1 MIDHISIGVRDLASL
16 ARFYDGALAPLG
28 YTRLRERPTTIGY
41 GKTYPE
47 FWLNA
52 RPGMPPVGPDSGTH
66 VCLRAADTA
75 TVDAFY
81 AAAIAAGA
89 TADGAPGLRPQ
100 YHATYYAAFIR
111 DPEGNRFEV
120 VTFLRD
126 TTAAA

>member
-1 MIDHISIGVRDLASL
+1 MIDHISIGVRDLAAL
-16 ARFYDGALAPLG
+16 ARFYDTALAPLG
-28 YTRLRERPTTIGY
+28 HTRLRERPTTIGY

-52 RPGMPPVGPDSGTH
+52 RPDMAPVEGDSGTH
-66 VCLRAADTA
+66 VCLRAPDAA

-81 AAAIAAGA
+81 AAALKAGA
-89 TADGAPGLRPQ
+89 TADGAPDTRPQ

-126 TTAAA
+126 AAAAS